1 MVSLELVRRD
11 FGFGMFSF
19 RDFFASPQNEQ
30 LLMAK
35 NNSAKNYQIKF
46 GENDVVRVLHFERA
60 QDLPS
65 AETLA
70 GPEQAQ
76 GSLEELVH
84 RVDLFRPPE
93 DFLPAPAAQRLSLEL
108 DLADASSNLAP

>member
-1 MVSLELVRRD
+1 M
-11 FGFGMFSF
+11 
-19 RDFFASPQNEQ
+19 Q
-30 LLMAK
+30 
-35 NNSAKNYQIKF
+35 KNYQIKF